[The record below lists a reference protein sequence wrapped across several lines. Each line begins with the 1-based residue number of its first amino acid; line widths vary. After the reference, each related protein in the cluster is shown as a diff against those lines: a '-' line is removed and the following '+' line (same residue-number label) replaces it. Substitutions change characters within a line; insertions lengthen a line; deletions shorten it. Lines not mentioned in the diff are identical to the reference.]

1 MRLFLIIFLYS
12 FTFVAQAQE
21 ETQDQTTNRK
31 IWEAS
36 LSGGNYMVALG
47 SITAVSNHAYVLDG
61 AMVVTEVNIDTTGSS
76 LVRFYQ
82 ITPLAAYKQA
92 EITNLLS
99 EGIQELK
106 NLTSEVGAGEAL
118 NLAQKQYPVTT
129 HAKTVEF
136 QVDSLEQLSAL
147 YKSISKS
154 WSDNKGRKFSV
165 K

>member
-1 MRLFLIIFLYS
+1 MRFFLLILMIP
-12 FTFVAQAQE
+12 FTLLAQNE
-21 ETQDQTTNRK
+21 NQTADSATNRK

-36 LSGGNYMVALG
+36 LPGGNYMVALG

-61 AMVVTEVNIDTTGSS
+61 AMVVTEVNIDTTGCS

-82 ITPLAAYKQA
+82 ITPLAVYKEA
-92 EITNLLS
+92 EITDLLS
-99 EGIQELK
+99 EGIQEIK
-106 NLTSEVGAGEAL
+106 SLTAEIGAGEAL

-136 QVDSLEQLSAL
+136 QIDSLEQLSAL

-154 WSDNKGRKFSV
+154 WSNDQGRKFSV